1 MFFSVFINDLG
12 KGDGEK
18 RDVAK
23 FSDNSSIN
31 FYKKDPGVW
40 QRREVVKIFYIFFM
54 TSCLMGTVMQ
64 SLAVIFTITI

>member
-12 KGDGEK
+12 KRDGEE

-31 FYKKDPGVW
+31 FYKKDPDVW
-40 QRREVVKIFYIFFM
+40 QRREVVIFFFFYM
-54 TSCLMGTVMQ
+54 TSCLMGTVTLL
-64 SLAVIFTITI
+64 LAVIFTITI